1 MSKRDLTL
9 SDIRAEALAALSGTD
24 DGESLDE
31 STAALLR
38 LAVRVAAIDATG
50 TRRFTE
56 RALDAGA
63 TAAQVTEALVL
74 VSGIWMHAL
83 LEGCLGVGE
92 VLRERGDPAMVDPL
106 DERRAELWKRR
117 VEEDPYWSN
126 ETPAFVEPL
135 LRLTPDAYEAF
146 FVYCA
151 VPWKTRALELLTKEL
166 IALSVDATA
175 THRYLPGVR
184 MHVAGAMRLG
194 AGRAAILE
202 TLDIAADAPGHRG
215 VR

>member
-1 MSKRDLTL
+1 MSKSEL
-9 SDIRAEALAALSGTD
+9 SLPDIRAEVLAALSGAD
-24 DGESLDE
+24 DGASLDE
-31 STAALLR
+31 PTAALLR

-83 LEGCLGVGE
+83 LEGCLSLGE
-92 VLRERGDPAMVDPL
+92 VLRSGDPAMVNPL

-117 VEEDPYWSN
+117 VEDDPYWSN
-126 ETPAFVEPL
+126 ATPAFVEPL
-135 LRLTPDAYEAF
+135 LRLSPEAYEAF

-151 VPWKTRALELLTKEL
+151 IPWKTRALDLLTKEL
-166 IALSVDATA
+166 IALSVDATV

-184 MHVAGAMRLG
+184 LHVTGAIRLG